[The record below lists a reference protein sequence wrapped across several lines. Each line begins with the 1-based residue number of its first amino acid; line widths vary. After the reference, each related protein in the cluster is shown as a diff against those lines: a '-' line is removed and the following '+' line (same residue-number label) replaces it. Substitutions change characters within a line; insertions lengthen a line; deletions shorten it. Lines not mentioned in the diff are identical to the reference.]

1 MKLKILY
8 RAVASVAVVIAA
20 VGLAEGQSSSP
31 AHDSGGNGLLSCSP
45 VPCVLAPTQV
55 SFGVDAFD
63 APIAADPT
71 NPARVTVGSDN
82 PRCNQQ
88 SGLGFYLTDDG
99 GSNWNATCMVPLLSG
114 NQEYI
119 PDVDPVLAY
128 DRN

>member
-1 MKLKILY
+1 MKPKILY
-8 RAVASVAVVIAA
+8 GAVATVVVVAATA
-20 VGLAEGQSSSP
+20 VLGAGQSSSP
-31 AHDSGGNGLLSCSP
+31 ARDSGGNDLVSCSP
-45 VPCVLAPTQV
+45 VPCVLPPTQV